1 MIKNNAMILI
11 DNGHGAETPGKR
23 SPDGALQE
31 WKWTR
36 QVAAKAVAQ
45 LQRLGLEARLLVP
58 EDEDVGLRERARRAN
73 AAKAD
78 LLVSIHVNASG
89 DGSSWRDARGWSAI
103 VAPKAGKE
111 SRRLATLLCTH
122 AAEAG
127 FDVRRQAPGRPYWEQ
142 SLAICRDTRCPA
154 VLTENLFMDN
164 WCDCQMLLP
173 ELSQDVVA
181 MLHAQAI
188 SDFMLTR
195 SR

>member
-1 MIKNNAMILI
+1 MILI
-11 DNGHGAETPGKR
+11 DNGHGAETRGKR

-36 QVAAKAVAQ
+36 QVAAKTVAL
-45 LQRLGLEARLLVP
+45 LQQMGLEARLLVP
-58 EDEDVGLRERARRAN
+58 EDGDVKLRERVRRAN
-73 AAKAD
+73 ETDDAD

-89 DGSSWRDARGWSAI
+89 DGRQWRDARGWSAH
-103 VAPKAGKE
+103 VAPRASAE
-111 SRRLATLLCTH
+111 SRRLATLLATH

-127 FDVRRQAPGRPYWEQ
+127 FDVRKPMPRRPYWEQ
-142 SLAICRDTRCPA
+142 NLAICRDTRCPA

-181 MLHAQAI
+181 RLHAEAI
-188 SDFMLTR
+188 SDYMLTR
-195 SR
+195 V